1 MKKIF
6 GNKYILGIGTATF
19 ILSAIG
25 VGTSFAD
32 SNHTWMWKDKPA
44 AIGTVTAVNGNIIT
58 LTAKNGTVYTV
69 DEKNASV
76 TKITQSAAG
85 AKPTTS
91 AITVSQIAVGDIL
104 VVTGTASSTNIT
116 ASKIIDGA
124 FIGRHKENLQN
135 ENRLG
140 FKPAALGKVTAING
154 NVITLSGRDFATK
167 SNTTYTVDAANA
179 TITKLNPPAAK
190 GSKPTSTPI
199 SISQISVGDMLIVQ
213 GTVPGTTIQA
223 TTIRDRQLPVNATE
237 FSHRGFWHRGNPAAQ
252 PAQ

>member
-1 MKKIF
+1 MKKILK
-6 GNKYILGIGTATF
+6 NKYILGIGTATF

-32 SNHTWMWKDKPA
+32 SNHMWMWKDKPA
-44 AIGTVTAVNGNIIT
+44 AVGTVTAINGNIIT

-69 DEKNASV
+69 DASNASV
-76 TKITQSAAG
+76 TKITKSATGTKPTSAAISVG
-85 AKPTTS
+85 Q
-91 AITVSQIAVGDIL
+91 ITIGDTL
-104 VVTGTASSTNIT
+104 MVTGTISSANIT
-116 ASKIIDGA
+116 ATKIIDGA
-124 FIGRHKENLQN
+124 FAWRHKENPQN

-140 FKPAALGKVTAING
+140 FKPAAAGKVTAING
-154 NVITLSGRDFATK
+154 NVITLSGRDFTTK

-179 TITKLNPPAAK
+179 TITKLNPPISN

-199 SISQISVGDMLIVQ
+199 SVSQIAVGDMLIVQ
-213 GTVPGTTIQA
+213 GTVSGTTIQA